1 VLRRGYAT
9 EVKRSA
15 AKAVINT
22 SVVLNRA
29 PFLTRTPTPFELAYY
44 SYQQRIRRALSNPFP
59 HEFYF
64 KPGSLLET
72 RFNMEERKREKRA
85 FGPGFLP
92 AETVSE
98 EERLANEAAVEQLA
112 QQEGE
117 GEELAP
123 RVHAADAG
131 GDVKSLDRL
140 GQRNLYLLVQTPEK
154 QWLFPQGKAAGQDL
168 ALHQVCFRS
177 SVLRILVHS
186 YSQSAEKALFSQV
199 GDKMDSW
206 IVGRT
211 PIGVYQPAETS
222 DSEVSV
228 PSLFL
233 DQRLISCPDLYL
245 FLQGSHLRWTGRR
258 RRQGCHR
265 LCMAHQGRNRAS
277 GDTALLVKHQGYA
290 FRLLSIHTHPCTTP
304 F

>member
-1 VLRRGYAT
+1 VLRRGFAT

-29 PFLTRTPTPFELAYY
+29 PFLTRTPTPFELAYF

-92 AETVSE
+92 EETVSE

-123 RVHAADAG
+123 RVHAADASV
-131 GDVKSLDRL
+131 DVKSLDRL

-154 QWLFPQGKAAGQDL
+154 QWVFPQGQATGNDL
-168 ALHQVCFRS
+168 ALHQVCFLS
-177 SVLRILVHS
+177 SVLPN
-186 YSQSAEKALFSQV
+186 
-199 GDKMDSW
+199 
-206 IVGRT
+206 T
-211 PIGVYQPAETS
+211 C
-222 DSEVSV
+222 
-228 PSLFL
+228 
-233 DQRLISCPDLYL
+233 SCSTVCPK
-245 FLQGSHLRWTGRR
+245 STV
-258 RRQGCHR
+258 
-265 LCMAHQGRNRAS
+265 RAS
-277 GDTALLVKHQGYA
+277 RGQDGLLDCRPVAHWCLSTRRG
-290 FRLLSIHTHPCTTP
+290 FRLRGKCSESVFGPETDFMSRTIP
-304 F
+304 FSSRVTSLPGRQTSTARPSQTLHGSPSKKSSLG